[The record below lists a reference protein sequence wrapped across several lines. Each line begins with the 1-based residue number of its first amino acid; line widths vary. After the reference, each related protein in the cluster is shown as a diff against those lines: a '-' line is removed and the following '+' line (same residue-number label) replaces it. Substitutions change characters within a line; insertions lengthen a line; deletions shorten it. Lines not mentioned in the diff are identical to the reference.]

1 MPDME
6 LHAPKIPASVL
17 RDAAT
22 RLLGAVVQ
30 FVEDATVGPAVYVP
44 RLAAWQTLDGADLG
58 ADDGTIVVLVP
69 PGEPMDLLRSQ
80 SAGSAV
86 AEINRR
92 LRAEW
97 SA

>member
-1 MPDME
+1 MNAS
-6 LHAPKIPASVL
+6 HAPKITAAVL

-30 FVEDATVGPAVYVP
+30 FVEDSTVGPAVFVP
-44 RLAAWQTLDGADLG
+44 RLQMWQTLDGQELG

-69 PGEPMDLLRSQ
+69 PGEPMDLLRALP
-80 SAGSAV
+80 AGEAV
-86 AEINRR
+86 MIINSR

-97 SA
+97 AA